1 MPRKKKSAPKTTE
14 RLWRDVDLDR
24 LRGELKRGA
33 PLTDIAELL
42 DRDAFEIE
50 TMAEAFFTS
59 AVSAT
64 DDTCQVALR
73 NE

>member
-1 MPRKKKSAPKTTE
+1 
-14 RLWRDVDLDR
+14 VDLDP